1 MSRSQ
6 LYLITLFLLFFYIS
20 LFTNYISLIE
30 QNALK
35 YRKYFENL
43 LTIYKVENFHNLYKK
58 LYRIKNSTVCGL
70 TIYYNCSNNNV
81 SIENPGFSYAVILD
95 ENLNFMNTS
104 VDQKWINF
112 TVNKK
117 RIYNVKQ
124 NICIFR
130 GYIATIKEFN
140 NMQPIIGTRAILYII
155 DNLSSQNVSEEFL
168 LLVNKIEKDFNIR
181 LVNDTIEY
189 YNNYFRILL
198 Q

>member
-1 MSRSQ
+1 M
-6 LYLITLFLLFFYIS
+6 
-20 LFTNYISLIE
+20 
-30 QNALK
+30 K

-112 TVNKK
+112 TVNEK